1 MRLACACYLKG
12 LLAQSRTWDRFVT
25 CRYSELARDGLGPPC
40 GNTGMVWSAFRA
52 SDDPQKYSY
61 NIPDN
66 MYLWGS
72 LNRLQKLNGVVW
84 HDPFITN
91 VTTQLMADVHAG
103 IVKYGIIDG
112 AAGKVYA
119 YEVDGL
125 GNTLIDFDDPNLP
138 SLLALPLLGYDLY
151 DPEVYSNTRQR
162 ILSKANP
169 YYFEGS
175 ELHGLGSPHTSPQYV
190 WPLATAVEALTT
202 TSQTQQIELLKMLLK
217 MAQGNGLVH
226 ESVHVSN
233 TGQFTRPEFG
243 WANAMFVVAVEQLL
257 GIDCDAEAEVHRLA
271 TIKQREA
278 AGPRTAANGGRDI
291 PSYYEQLEAGIVHE

>member
-1 MRLACACYLKG
+1 
-12 LLAQSRTWDRFVT
+12 
-25 CRYSELARDGLGPPC
+25 
-40 GNTGMVWSAFRA
+40 MVWSAFRA

-72 LNRLQKLNGVVW
+72 LKRLNALNTAVW
-84 HDPFITN
+84 QDPIIDNMTM
-91 VTTQLMADVHAG
+91 QLMTDIHSG
-103 IVKYGIIDG
+103 IVNYGIVDSKG
-112 AAGKVYA
+112 GSKMYA

-125 GNTLIDFDDPNLP
+125 GNSLADFDDPNLP
-138 SLLALPLLGYDLY
+138 SLLAMPLLGYDLY
-151 DPEVYSNTRQR
+151 SPEIYSSTRQR

-169 YYFEGS
+169 YYYEGR

-202 TSQTQQIELLKMLLK
+202 KSQDQQIKLLKMLLK

-243 WANAMFVVAVEQLL
+243 WANAMFVVMVEQLL
-257 GIDCDAEAEVHRLA
+257 GVDCDAEAEVHRLA
-271 TIKQREA
+271 AIQQREA
-278 AGPRTAANGGRDI
+278 ADPHIPANMGQDI
-291 PSYYEQLEAGIVHE
+291 PQYYEQLEAGINHQQQQF